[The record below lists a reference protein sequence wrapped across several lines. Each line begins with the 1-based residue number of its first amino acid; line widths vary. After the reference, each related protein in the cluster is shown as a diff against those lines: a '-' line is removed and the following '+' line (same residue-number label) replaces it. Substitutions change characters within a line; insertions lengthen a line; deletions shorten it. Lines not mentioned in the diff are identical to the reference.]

1 MTYFFIHTTKTSG
14 TTFMEVLRK
23 DSENNVGF
31 FYPKKEMDD
40 FEKRIKE
47 GPMYHLQN
55 SPDWKKYNF
64 IGGHFTYG
72 IHEVLNAEQFKYIGV
87 IREPLS
93 HYISFY
99 RAFLRMPEDYQNQ
112 FLPESKSIKDM
123 LKLKFTHNIQTWF
136 ISGLS
141 MHEIEIDKERA
152 YQTAIRNIENDFV
165 GIYPTEKFDEGL
177 FYFKEKI
184 NLNPKFY
191 NKKNVAENGIYE
203 SLSEELIEEIK
214 KYNDVDIRLYEYL
227 FQKFDDETIKIPF
240 LKFNVFWFRQ
250 FNKLYN
256 ILS

>member
-31 FYPKKEMDD
+31 FYPPKKEMDD

-123 LKLKFTHNIQTWF
+123 LK
-136 ISGLS
+136 
-141 MHEIEIDKERA
+141 
-152 YQTAIRNIENDFV
+152 
-165 GIYPTEKFDEGL
+165 
-177 FYFKEKI
+177 
-184 NLNPKFY
+184 
-191 NKKNVAENGIYE
+191 
-203 SLSEELIEEIK
+203 
-214 KYNDVDIRLYEYL
+214 
-227 FQKFDDETIKIPF
+227 
-240 LKFNVFWFRQ
+240 
-250 FNKLYN
+250 
-256 ILS
+256 